1 MIPAMSQNPPQAE
14 NKKTPSFGKTILL
27 VIIFVFGVV
36 FLFGALVYLFVQG
49 AQQLG
54 LALWMHLVILVVM
67 SGLFAWLV
75 KRLTDTVAGLSHH
88 WFPEENHDDRRRQ
101 DES

>member
-1 MIPAMSQNPPQAE
+1 M
-14 NKKTPSFGKTILL
+14 
-27 VIIFVFGVV
+27 
-36 FLFGALVYLFVQG
+36 
-49 AQQLG
+49 G